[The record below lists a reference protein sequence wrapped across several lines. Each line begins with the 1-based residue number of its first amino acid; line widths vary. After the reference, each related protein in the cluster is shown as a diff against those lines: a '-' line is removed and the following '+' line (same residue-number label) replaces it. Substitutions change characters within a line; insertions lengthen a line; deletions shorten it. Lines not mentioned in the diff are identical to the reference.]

1 MINNP
6 RYKYFLFVLL
16 MVVCACTS
24 SKNTDTKKD
33 ESNPE
38 LILAKERVPGITIEQ
53 LKHGNRVYIRKC
65 SSCHALHK
73 PSQYTAEQWHPILVK
88 MFERSKV
95 RDSTTKALITEYLVA
110 KSK

>member
-1 MINNP
+1 MINNSG
-6 RYKYFLFVLL
+6 YKYFLFVLL
-16 MVVCACTS
+16 MVCACSS

-33 ESNPE
+33 ELTPE
-38 LILAKERVPGITIEQ
+38 LILAKERVPGITGEK
-53 LKHGNRVYIRKC
+53 LKQGNRLYTRKC

-73 PSQYTAEQWHPILVK
+73 PSQYTAQQWHPILIK

-95 RDSTTKALITEYLVA
+95 RDSTTKALITDYLVA